1 MQSVPFL
8 IHFLTQSQNCLKFW
22 NVCTNILDESVA
34 KIRLRI
40 FFQNAIGSIFLAFVN
55 KFLYV
60 LKYHSF
66 RLFYSFW
73 STKTIKQSTH
83 RDADA
88 VLGQAFS
95 MGLLLSAV
103 QTLQFEIHIHN
114 CKLSLFIE
122 IYRQIGISLKII
134 TPATYRFKIKL

>member
-66 RLFYSFW
+66 RFFTHFGPRKPSNSLHTEMLTLFWVKHFLWGYCC
-73 STKTIKQSTH
+73 
-83 RDADA
+83 
-88 VLGQAFS
+88 
-95 MGLLLSAV
+95 
-103 QTLQFEIHIHN
+103 LQYKPYN
-114 CKLSLFIE
+114 LRS
-122 IYRQIGISLKII
+122 IYII
-134 TPATYRFKIKL
+134 ASYHYL